1 LMKMTLPSQ
10 FRLDFSSSPF
20 FAAAYSVFP

>member
-1 LMKMTLPSQ
+1 MEMTFASQ
-10 FRLDFSSSPF
+10 FRLDFSSSLN